1 MIIDEI
7 AFNNQFL
14 NKPQQLYSNVFFG
27 SILSLDYIFEN
38 NIKFLVGIDIPTLQL
53 ANWYQQVKSH
63 PNINVSEIL
72 IINFDSKFNNANI
85 HKINE
90 INNNNNDIT
99 KEQNPLIDYN
109 LQNTQL
115 LNNLIT
121 HLDENGLL
129 EPNIYGNRL
138 NYLKLMSNTFTMEN
152 ELKFVTLNDFIEL
165 FNLTGN
171 KIMIFSDNENNENLI
186 TLLISVAIKKNPH
199 WKIFDGLQF
208 IKSMKTNYNNDNLRE
223 DKIFWCSGLLN
234 YYEIIRKNTMN
245 WGLNKNNNNNN
256 NVFNNNSNNNNTI
269 LQNIS
274 IFQPNLSPKRK
285 QKLIDNDKSNFNNT
299 SRAKIARCKR
309 VRSD

>member
-38 NIKFLVGIDIPTLQL
+38 NIKFLVGIDVPTLQL
-53 ANWYQQVKSH
+53 ANWYQQINSN
-63 PNINVSEIL
+63 PNFNDNEIL
-72 IINFDSKFNNANI
+72 IINFDSKFNNMNI
-85 HKINE
+85 RSSNNINDE
-90 INNNNNDIT
+90 HGS
-99 KEQNPLIDYN
+99 LFDYN

-115 LNNLIT
+115 LNNLIS
-121 HLDENGLL
+121 HLDENGLIDA
-129 EPNIYGNRL
+129 NIYGSKI

-152 ELKFVTLNDFIEL
+152 ESKFITLNDLVEM

-186 TLLISVAIKKNPH
+186 TLLISVVIKRNPH

-208 IKSMKTNYNNDNLRE
+208 IKSMKTNYSNDNLRE

-234 YYEIIRKNTMN
+234 YYEIIRKNTIN
-245 WGLNKNNNNNN
+245 WGVNQINNSLNNNNI
-256 NVFNNNSNNNNTI
+256 NTNGNTL

-274 IFQPNLSPKRK
+274 LFEPNLSPKRK
-285 QKLIDNDKSNFNNT
+285 QKLIDTDKSNFNTT